1 MSSPSAPQNPASPDA
16 PPPAATGGPVRHFII
31 TRFNLRGMED
41 NASSAKMIDEGYLAQ
56 RLELFERFCLPTIR
70 SQTEQDFKWLVLF
83 ADETPAPVKARVAA
97 YGADWANFVP
107 VYLPRGTG
115 SVGPLVV
122 GPYLDGSPQTLV
134 TTRLDNDDGLA
145 RDYIAKVR
153 RHTVG
158 NERLVLQF
166 PMGYVW
172 HDERIYLDRQEHNAF
187 TTLVEPLP
195 QGNAGVFNT
204 IYKGSHS
211 DIERLGRV
219 INVDEQPSW
228 LQVIH
233 GSNVENYV
241 RGSRQR
247 IERLQQHFAVEVPAT
262 ARHES
267 GLEIGLDRIRTF
279 ATSTATRAARSIKYR
294 LGRYDNVN

>member
-1 MSSPSAPQNPASPDA
+1 MSSPSAPQNTASPGA
-16 PPPAATGGPVRHFII
+16 TTPAAGPVRHFII
-31 TRFNLRGMED
+31 TRFNLRGNED
-41 NASSAKMIDEGYLAQ
+41 TPSSARMIDEAYLGQ
-56 RLELFERFCLPTIR
+56 RLELFERFCLPTVR

-83 ADETPAPVKARVAA
+83 ADETPEPVKARVARYA
-97 YGADWANFVP
+97 ADWPNLVP

-122 GPYLDGSPQTLV
+122 RPYLDAGPQTLI

-145 RDYIAKVR
+145 RDYVAKVQR
-153 RHTVG
+153 QALTG
-158 NERLVLQF
+158 ERLVLQF
-166 PMGYVW
+166 RAGYVW
-172 HDERIYLDRQEHNAF
+172 HNDRIYLDRQEHNAF

-195 QGNAGVFNT
+195 QGNASEFNT

-211 DIERLGRV
+211 DIERLGRL
-219 INVDEQPSW
+219 VDVDDEPSW

-233 GSNVENYV
+233 GTNLENYV

-247 IERLQQHFAVEVPAT
+247 IECLQRHFAVEMPAA

-294 LGRYDNVN
+294 LGLYDNVN

>member
-1 MSSPSAPQNPASPDA
+1 MSRPSAPPNAAVPEAPKPA
-16 PPPAATGGPVRHFII
+16 GGPVRHFII
-31 TRFNLRGMED
+31 TRFNLRGMD
-41 NASSAKMIDEGYLAQ
+41 DTPSSAKMIDEAYLAQ
-56 RLELFERFCLPTIR
+56 RLELFERFCLPTVR

-83 ADETPAPVKARVAA
+83 ADETPDAVKARVAA
-97 YGADWANFVP
+97 HGAAWPNFVP
-107 VYLPRGTG
+107 IYLPRGAS

-122 GPYLDGSPQTLV
+122 SPYLDAAPQTLL

-145 RDYIAKVR
+145 RDYVAKVQ
-153 RHTVG
+153 RHAAS

-172 HDERIYLDRQEHNAF
+172 HNDRIYLDRQEHNAF

-195 QGNAGVFNT
+195 QGGTSGFNT

-219 INVDEQPSW
+219 INVDDEPSW

-233 GSNVENYV
+233 GSNVENYR

-247 IERLQQHFAVEVPAT
+247 IEFLQRHFAVAMPAS
-262 ARHES
+262 AHRES
-267 GLEIGLDRIRTF
+267 GFEIGLDRIRTF
-279 ATSTATRAARSIKYR
+279 ATSTATRATRSIKYR
-294 LGRYDNVN
+294 LGLYDNVN

>member
-1 MSSPSAPQNPASPDA
+1 MSSPSEPRDTAGPDA
-16 PPPAATGGPVRHFII
+16 PKPAGNTLRHFII
-31 TRFNLRGMED
+31 TRFNLRGNED
-41 NASSAKMIDEGYLAQ
+41 TPSSAKMIDQAYLAQ
-56 RLELFERFCLPTIR
+56 RLELFERFCLPTVR

-83 ADETPAPVKARVAA
+83 ADETPEPVKARVAKYA
-97 YGADWANFVP
+97 ADWPNLVP

-122 GPYLDGSPQTLV
+122 RPYLDGSPQTLI

-145 RDYIAKVR
+145 RDYVAKVQ
-153 RHTVG
+153 RHGATQ
-158 NERLVLQF
+158 ERLVLQF
-166 PMGYVW
+166 PAGYVW
-172 HDERIYLDRQEHNAF
+172 HEDRIYLDRQEHNAF

-195 QGNAGVFNT
+195 QGDASEFNT

-211 DIERLGRV
+211 DIERLGRL
-219 INVDEQPSW
+219 INVDDEPAW

-233 GSNVENYV
+233 GTNLENYV

-247 IERLQQHFAVEVPAT
+247 IDRLQRHFAVEMPAT
-262 ARHES
+262 ARPES
-267 GLEIGLDRIRTF
+267 GFEIGLDRIRTF

-294 LGRYDNVN
+294 LGLYDNVN

>member
-1 MSSPSAPQNPASPDA
+1 MPSTPAPQNTASPGSST
-16 PPPAATGGPVRHFII
+16 PAGGTVRHFII

-41 NASSAKMIDEGYLAQ
+41 TPSSAKMIDAAYLGQ
-56 RLELFERFCLPTIR
+56 RLELFERFCLPTVR

-83 ADETPAPVKARVAA
+83 ADETPEAVKARVATYA
-97 YGADWANFVP
+97 ADWPNLVP
-107 VYLPRGTG
+107 VYLPRGSS

-122 GPYLDGSPQTLV
+122 APYLDESPQILL

-145 RDYIAKVR
+145 RDYVAKVR
-153 RHTVG
+153 RHARS

-172 HDERIYLDRQEHNAF
+172 HRDRIYLDRQEHNAF

-195 QGNAGVFNT
+195 QGREGGFNT

-211 DIERLGRV
+211 DIARLGR
-219 INVDEQPSW
+219 IVDVDDEPSW

-233 GSNVENYV
+233 DSNVENYV

-247 IERLQQHFAVEVPAT
+247 IECLQRHFAVQMAAS

-267 GLEIGLDRIRTF
+267 DLEIGLDRIRTF
-279 ATSTATRAARSIKYR
+279 ATSTMTRAARSIKYR
-294 LGRYDNVN
+294 LGLYDNVN

>member
-1 MSSPSAPQNPASPDA
+1 MSRPSAPPNAAVPDA
-16 PPPAATGGPVRHFII
+16 PKAAGGPVRHFII
-31 TRFNLRGMED
+31 TRFNLRGIED
-41 NASSAKMIDEGYLAQ
+41 TPSSARMIDEAYLAQ
-56 RLELFERFCLPTIR
+56 RLELFERFCLPTVR

-83 ADETPAPVKARVAA
+83 ADETPEPVQARVAKYA
-97 YGADWANFVP
+97 ADWPNLVP

-122 GPYLDGSPQTLV
+122 RPWLDASPQTLL

-145 RDYIAKVR
+145 RDYVAKVQ
-153 RHTVG
+153 RHGATG
-158 NERLVLQF
+158 ERLVLQF
-166 PMGYVW
+166 PAGYVW
-172 HDERIYLDRQEHNAF
+172 HNDRIYLDRQLHNAF
-187 TTLVEPLP
+187 TTLVEPLA
-195 QGNAGVFNT
+195 QGNASEFNT

-211 DIERLGRV
+211 DIERLGRL
-219 INVDEQPSW
+219 VDVDDEPSW

-233 GSNVENYV
+233 GTNLENYV

-247 IERLQQHFAVEVPAT
+247 IECLQRHFAVEVPT
-262 ARHES
+262 SARHES

-294 LGRYDNVN
+294 LGLYDNVN

>member
-1 MSSPSAPQNPASPDA
+1 MSSPSEPRDTAGPDA
-16 PPPAATGGPVRHFII
+16 PKPAGNTLRHFII
-31 TRFNLRGMED
+31 TRFNLRGNED
-41 NASSAKMIDEGYLAQ
+41 TPSSAKMIDPAYLAQ
-56 RLELFERFCLPTIR
+56 RLELFERFCLPTVR

-83 ADETPAPVKARVAA
+83 ADETPEPVKARVAKYA
-97 YGADWANFVP
+97 ADWPNLVP

-122 GPYLDGSPQTLV
+122 RPYLDGSPQTLI

-145 RDYIAKVR
+145 RDYVAKVQ
-153 RHTVG
+153 RHGATQ
-158 NERLVLQF
+158 ERLVLQF
-166 PMGYVW
+166 PAGYVW
-172 HDERIYLDRQEHNAF
+172 HDDRIYLDRQEHNAF

-195 QGNAGVFNT
+195 QGDASEFNT

-211 DIERLGRV
+211 DIERLGRL
-219 INVDEQPSW
+219 INVDDEPAW

-233 GSNVENYV
+233 GTNLENYV

-247 IERLQQHFAVEVPAT
+247 IDRLQRHFAVEMPAT
-262 ARHES
+262 ARPES
-267 GLEIGLDRIRTF
+267 GFEIGLDRIRTF

-294 LGRYDNVN
+294 LGLYDNVN

>member
-1 MSSPSAPQNPASPDA
+1 MPSFSASKNPDSPNAPTP
-16 PPPAATGGPVRHFII
+16 GVGPVRHFII
-31 TRFNLRGMED
+31 TRFNLRAMD
-41 NASSAKMIDEGYLAQ
+41 PTPSSAKMIDAAYLSQ
-56 RLELFERFCLPTIR
+56 RLELFERFCLPTVR

-83 ADETPAPVKARVAA
+83 ADETPDSVKAQVAA
-97 YGADWANFVP
+97 YGADWPNFVP
-107 VYLPRGTG
+107 VYLPRGAS

-122 GPYLDGSPQTLV
+122 APYLDASPQTLV

-153 RHTVG
+153 RHAVT

-172 HDERIYLDRQEHNAF
+172 HKDRIYLDRQEHNAF

-195 QGNAGVFNT
+195 QGNASEFNT

-211 DIERLGRV
+211 DIERLGRL
-219 INVDEQPSW
+219 VDIDAEPSW

-233 GSNVENYV
+233 GSNVENYR

-247 IERLQQHFAVEVPAT
+247 IECLQRHFAIT
-262 ARHES
+262 APDSGRQES
-267 GLEIGLDRIRTF
+267 GLEIVLDRIRTF
-279 ATSTATRAARSIKYR
+279 VTGTATRALRSVKYR